1 MSDHMIAS
9 PRISRRAM
17 NGALLGSGVALALP
31 TAVLTFSESALA
43 ASWEEIDDAHGIK
56 VYKKDVAGSN
66 LHAFR
71 GVGLVDAPME
81 KIIWVLGD
89 NEHRTEW
96 VDRLKKSVI
105 LEKKGDYEFI
115 VYQHFGSPAV
125 ISDRDFV
132 YRAQAYSRK
141 DGTAVLDIQSVTHP
155 KAPPTVGVRG
165 ELKYSSYVLTRVGD
179 KTLVDVSVSLD
190 PKGALPGWIVNLVQK
205 SWPMN
210 TLKSLRE
217 HVKKPFV
224 GTLKA
229 PPVR

>member
-1 MSDHMIAS
+1 MIAS

>member
-1 MSDHMIAS
+1 MSDRRSTS
-9 PRISRRAM
+9 PRISRRTL
-17 NGALLGSGVALALP
+17 GSALLTGGTALALP
-31 TAVLTFSESALA
+31 TAVLTFAPGALA
-43 ASWEEIDDAHGIK
+43 SEWHEIDDAYGIK
-56 VYKKDVAGSN
+56 VYKKDVPGSK

-89 NEHRTEW
+89 NTHRTEW

-105 LEKKGDYEFI
+105 LEQKGDYEFI

-125 ISDRDFV
+125 IADRDFV

-155 KAPPTVGVRG
+155 KAPATVGVRG
-165 ELKYSSYVLTRVGD
+165 ELNYSSYVLKRVGK

-190 PKGALPGWIVNLVQK
+190 PKGALPGWIVNMVQK

-210 TLKSLRE
+210 TLKALRE

-224 GTLKA
+224 RTLAA